1 MLANLLLGATK
12 KLETFVTVLQTY
24 VLRMP
29 KDKTFGSGKIMRF
42 LVYELD
48 TEMVEVILP
57 IDNDKRLSSSYQAK
71 SLTKQKV

>member
-1 MLANLLLGATK
+1 M
-12 KLETFVTVLQTY
+12 QTY
-24 VLRMP
+24 FLRMP

-57 IDNDKRLSSSYQAK
+57 IDNDKIEQLLPSKKFDQAKSLSSSYQAK
-71 SLTKQKV
+71 SLLGRI